1 MKFKMTTF
9 LTGLGNKIK
18 QKLSKKD
25 IIMDGQTN
33 KVSYRAAFK

>member
-25 IIMDGQTN
+25 SHGWTN
-33 KVSYRAAFK
+33 EQSKL